1 VLTENSLSEAV
12 ILLQRQELAPE
23 ARDIV
28 EEAARLLAEGREG
41 EARALIE
48 KAEALAALHQPAA
61 AAAEVAPQQLQT
73 TAAPNLH
80 AIVAPIAAR
89 LTEGFTGLLTGVL
102 QEIHSYAG
110 DQIRVAG
117 QFLQQHINE
126 LDTAICDLVVVG
138 ERLQEQASEHQ
149 TRLDGAIQTQEELRG
164 SVVALQESGRE
175 QTEALHGVIRVAN
188 ELSSNLAEQ
197 VEASASRFVS
207 VEERVGGLEQLA
219 QEIPDRVSA
228 LAARL
233 DGQNETLRLLQQRQA
248 NRVSTLN
255 DVLDSLARLREPETP
270 ELAAMS
276 AVA

>member
-1 VLTENSLSEAV
+1 MTEKNLSEAV

-23 ARDIV
+23 TRDIV
-28 EEAARLLAEGREG
+28 EEAARLLADGREG

-48 KAEALAALHQPAA
+48 KAEALAALHHSAA
-61 AAAEVAPQQLQT
+61 AAAEAAPQQLET
-73 TAAPNLH
+73 TPAPSVNE
-80 AIVAPIAAR
+80 IVAPIAAR
-89 LTEGFTGLLTGVL
+89 LTEGFTSLLTGVL
-102 QEIHSYAG
+102 EEIHSYAG

-126 LDTAICDLVVVG
+126 LDAAICDLVVVG
-138 ERLQEQASEHQ
+138 ERLQERANEQQ
-149 TRLDGAIQTQEELRG
+149 TRLDGAIQVQDELRG
-164 SVVALQESGRE
+164 NVAALQESGQE
-175 QTEALHGVIRVAN
+175 QAEAIHSVIRVAN
-188 ELSSNLAEQ
+188 ELSGNLAEQ

-207 VEERVGGLEQLA
+207 VEERVGVLEQFA
-219 QEIPDRVSA
+219 QEMPDQVSA

-233 DGQNETLRLLQQRQA
+233 DGQNDTLRLLQQRQA

-270 ELAAMS
+270 ELAAMP